1 MKATPTGPLADP
13 APALTLTDL
22 LRLAMEGL
30 MPATPD
36 LNALLDRMEMPR

>member
-1 MKATPTGPLADP
+1 MIAPPRGPLADP
-13 APALTLTDL
+13 SPAPSLMDL

-36 LNALLDRMEMPR
+36 LSAFLDRMEMPR